1 MKHTLRLIVS
11 VIASAFAYTALAQPV
26 NDEAAGAITLS
37 VVASDAYGNNC
48 TPSTNISWTGA
59 TVSANSIWSCGYV
72 NIIADVWY
80 KVTVPASG
88 SYRVIL
94 APATGVSQTEEGYQ
108 VSLAATDIYSN
119 ISSYTECTQYINLEY
134 PIVSTSGRTPN
145 STEYI
150 RIWKQSGVTAGNLK
164 ICVMDAPPMAASN
177 QRVGI
182 GISSPRANLDVNGNL
197 HAQGNI
203 TTYGKIGMGTA
214 NPQYT
219 LDMVGRMQLR
229 AESGKNET
237 PGIWMHRLSNTG
249 NPPIFLGLAS
259 DSVFGIYST
268 GGIDWNGF
276 TMNYRTGLISMNQ
289 GVKFPNQLGRFT
301 IRKDPSQ
308 ASGET
313 AGHWLN
319 KNDNTGPA
327 AFIGLYNDT
336 QVGLFGNGGAGWGLT
351 MNTTTGNVGIG
362 LNGAAAQAPLQFS
375 NALGLTKIS
384 LYKGTYGDV
393 GIGVYGGEL
402 RLQNDIPNGKISMGV
417 IQTNGSYAELAKAER
432 NGAYA
437 FSIFGSLWANGT
449 TYASDGRFKKNIEPL
464 QESLEKVL
472 QLQGVSYEMKTE
484 EFPNQHFNAGQ
495 QVGLIAQEV
504 EKIVPEVVSENPDGY
519 KAIDYSKLVPLL
531 IESIKAQQAMLLK
544 QQAEI
549 DALKKKRKSK

>member
-336 QVGLFGNGGAGWGLT
+336 QVGLFGNTGAGWGLT

-417 IQTNGSYAELAKAER
+417 IQTNGTYAELAKAER

-484 EFPNQHFNAGQ
+484 EFPNQYFNAGQ

>member
-1 MKHTLRLIVS
+1 MKYALSLVIVMLINAVGLP
-11 VIASAFAYTALAQPV
+11 AFAQPV
-26 NDEAAGAITLS
+26 NDEVAGAITLT
-37 VVASDAYGNNC
+37 VVSSDAYGNNC

-59 TVSANSIWSCGYV
+59 TQSANSIWSCSYV
-72 NIIADVWY
+72 NGYQDVWY
-80 KVTVPASG
+80 KITVPASG

-94 APATGVSQTEEGYQ
+94 APANGVSQTEDGYQ
-108 VSLAATDIYSN
+108 VSLGATDQYGN
-119 ISSYTECTQYINLEY
+119 VSSYIDCTGYLYLEY

-150 RIWKQSGVTAGNLK
+150 RIWKQGGVTSGNLK
-164 ICVMDAPPMAASN
+164 ICVMDAPPMVSST
-177 QRVGI
+177 QRVGV

-214 NPQYT
+214 NPQFT
-219 LDMVGRMQLR
+219 LDLVGRMQLR
-229 AESGKNET
+229 AEAGKNET

-249 NPPIFLGLAS
+249 LAPIFLGLAS

-276 TMNYRTGLISMNQ
+276 TMNYRTGLISMNG
-289 GVKFPNQLGRFT
+289 GVKIPSQLGRFT
-301 IRKDPSQ
+301 IRKDPTQ
-308 ASGET
+308 ASGES
-313 AGHWLN
+313 AGIWLN
-319 KNDNTGPA
+319 KNDNSGGA
-327 AFIGLYNDT
+327 AFIGLANDT
-336 QVGLFGNGGAGWGLT
+336 QIGLFGNAGAGWGLT
-351 MNTTTGNVGIG
+351 MNTTNGNVGIG
-362 LNGAAAQAPLQFS
+362 LNGAAAQVPLQFS

-384 LYKGTYGDV
+384 LYRGTYGDV

-417 IQTNGSYAELAKAER
+417 IQTNGTYSELAKAER

-484 EFPNQHFNAGQ
+484 AFPNEHFDSAH
-495 QVGLIAQEV
+495 QVGLIAQDV
-504 EKIVPEVVSENPDGY
+504 EKIVPEVVTEGPNGY
-519 KAIDYSKLVPLL
+519 KAIDYAKLVPLL

-544 QQAEI
+544 QQSEI

>member
-11 VIASAFAYTALAQPV
+11 VIATAFAISAFAQPV

-48 TPSTNISWTGA
+48 TPTTNISWTAA
-59 TVSANSIWSCGYV
+59 TQSANSLWSCSLFGGYY
-72 NIIADVWY
+72 DVWY
-80 KVTVPASG
+80 KITVPPSG

-94 APATGVSQTEEGYQ
+94 APATGVSQTEDGYQ
-108 VSLAATDIYSN
+108 VSLAATDQYGN
-119 ISSYTECTQYINLEY
+119 ISSYISCTEYWNLEY
-134 PIVSTSGRTPN
+134 PIVSTSGRTPG

-150 RIWKQSGVTAGNLK
+150 RIWKQVGVTSGNVK
-164 ICVMDAPPMAASN
+164 ICVMEAPIMAPIN
-177 QRVGI
+177 LRVGI
-182 GISSPRANLDVNGNL
+182 GINTPRANLDVNGNL

-214 NPQYT
+214 NPQFT
-219 LDMVGRMQLR
+219 LDLTGRMRIR
-229 AESGKNET
+229 AEEGKNET

-268 GGIDWNGF
+268 GGVDWNGF

-289 GVKFPNQLGRFT
+289 GVKFPSQLGRFT
-301 IRKDPSQ
+301 IRKDPAQ
-308 ASGET
+308 ASGES
-313 AGHWLN
+313 AGIWLN
-319 KNDNTGPA
+319 KNDNTGGA
-327 AFIGLYNDT
+327 AFMGLSNDT
-336 QVGLFGNGGAGWGLT
+336 QVGLFGNTGAGWGLT

-484 EFPNQHFNAGQ
+484 EFPNQYFNAGQ

-549 DALKKKRKSK
+549 DALKKKRKNK

>member
-1 MKHTLRLIVS
+1 MKHTLRLLVS
-11 VIASAFAYTALAQPV
+11 VIATAFAYTALAQPV
-26 NDEAAGAITLS
+26 NDEAAGAITLT

-48 TPSTNISWTGA
+48 TPTTNISWTGA
-59 TVSANSIWSCGYV
+59 TVSANSIWSCSYV

-80 KVTVPASG
+80 KVTVPSSG

-94 APATGVSQTEEGYQ
+94 APATGVSQTEDGYQ
-108 VSLAATDIYSN
+108 VSLAATDQYSN
-119 ISSYTECTQYINLEY
+119 ISSYISCTEYWNLEY
-134 PIVSTSGRTPN
+134 PIVSTSGRTPG

-150 RIWKQSGVTAGNLK
+150 RIWKQSGVTSGNVK
-164 ICVMDAPPMAASN
+164 ICVMDAPPLAASN

-182 GISSPRANLDVNGNL
+182 GISTPRANLDVNGNL

-214 NPQYT
+214 DPQFT
-219 LDMVGRMQLR
+219 LDLTGRMRIR
-229 AESGKNET
+229 AEEGKNET
-237 PGIWMHRLSNTG
+237 PGIWLHRLSNTG

-289 GVKFPNQLGRFT
+289 GVKFPSQLGRFT

-308 ASGET
+308 ASGES
-313 AGHWLN
+313 AGIWLN
-319 KNDNTGPA
+319 KNDNSGGA
-327 AFIGLYNDT
+327 AFMGLANDT
-336 QVGLFGNGGAGWGLT
+336 QVGLFGNTGAGWGLT

-417 IQTNGSYAELAKAER
+417 IQTNGTYAELAKAER

-484 EFPNQHFNAGQ
+484 EFPNEHFDSAH
-495 QVGLIAQEV
+495 QVGLIAQDV
-504 EKIVPEVVSENPDGY
+504 EKIVPEVVTEGPNGY
-519 KAIDYSKLVPLL
+519 KAIDYAKLVPLL

>member
-1 MKHTLRLIVS
+1 MKNFLRLFLTI
-11 VIASAFAYTALAQPV
+11 IANALAFSAFAQPV
-26 NDEAAGAITLS
+26 NDEVAGAITLQ

-48 TPSTNISWTGA
+48 TPTTNISWTGA
-59 TVSANSIWSCGYV
+59 TPSANGTWSCSYV

-80 KVTVPASG
+80 KVTVPSSG

-94 APATGVSQTEEGYQ
+94 APADGVSPTEDGYQ
-108 VSLAATDIYSN
+108 VSLAALNQYNS
-119 ISSYTECTQYINLEY
+119 ISSYTECTNYWDLEY
-134 PIVSTSGRTPN
+134 PIVTTSGRTPG

-150 RIWKQSGVTAGNLK
+150 RIWKQSGVTSGNLK
-164 ICVMDAPPMAASN
+164 ICVMEAPPVAPSD

-182 GISSPRANLDVNGNL
+182 GISTPRANLDVNGNL

-214 NPQYT
+214 NPQFP
-219 LDMVGRMQLR
+219 LDLTGRMRIR
-229 AESGKNET
+229 AEEGKKET
-237 PGIWMHRLSNTG
+237 PGIWLHRLSNTG

-268 GGIDWNGF
+268 GGIEWNGF

-289 GVKFPNQLGRFT
+289 GVKFPSQLGRFT
-301 IRKDPSQ
+301 IRTDPAQ
-308 ASGET
+308 GSGET
-313 AGHWLN
+313 AGIWLN
-319 KNDNTGPA
+319 KNDNSNRA
-327 AFIGLYNDT
+327 AFMGLANDT
-336 QVGLFGNGGAGWGLT
+336 QVGLFGNAGAGWGLT
-351 MNTTTGNVGIG
+351 MNTANGNVGIG

-384 LYKGTYGDV
+384 LYRGTYGDV
-393 GIGVYGGEL
+393 GIGVYAGEL
-402 RLQNDIPNGKISMGV
+402 RLQNDIPGGKVSMGV
-417 IQTNGSYAELAKAER
+417 IETNGAYTELAKAQR

-449 TYASDGRFKKNIEPL
+449 TYASDARFKKNIEPL
-464 QESLEKVL
+464 QESLEKIL

-484 EFPNQHFNAGQ
+484 EYPDQHFNAGQ
-495 QVGLIAQEV
+495 QVGLIAQDV

-531 IESIKAQQAMLLK
+531 IESIKAQQRQLQK

-549 DALKKKRKSK
+549 DALKKKKKLR

>member
-1 MKHTLRLIVS
+1 MKHTLRLLVS
-11 VIASAFAYTALAQPV
+11 VIATAFAYTALAQPV
-26 NDEAAGAITLS
+26 NDEAAGAITLT

-48 TPSTNISWTGA
+48 TPTTNISWTGA
-59 TVSANSIWSCGYV
+59 TVSANSIWSCSYV

-80 KVTVPASG
+80 KVTVPSSG

-94 APATGVSQTEEGYQ
+94 APATGVSQTEDGYQ
-108 VSLAATDIYSN
+108 VSLAATDQYNN
-119 ISSYTECTQYINLEY
+119 ISSYISCTNYLNFEY
-134 PIVSTSGRTPN
+134 PIVSTSSRTPG

-150 RIWKQSGVTAGNLK
+150 RIWKQSGVTSGNLK
-164 ICVMDAPPMAASN
+164 ICVMDAPPLAASN

-182 GISSPRANLDVNGNL
+182 GISTPRANLDVNGNL

-214 NPQYT
+214 DPQFT
-219 LDMVGRMQLR
+219 LDLTGRMRIR
-229 AESGKNET
+229 AEEGKNET
-237 PGIWMHRLSNTG
+237 PGIWLHRLSNTG

-289 GVKFPNQLGRFT
+289 GVKFPSQLGRFT
-301 IRKDPSQ
+301 IRKDPAQ
-308 ASGET
+308 ASGES
-313 AGHWLN
+313 AGIWIN
-319 KNDNTGPA
+319 KNDNSGGA
-327 AFIGLYNDT
+327 AFMGLANDT
-336 QVGLFGNGGAGWGLT
+336 QVGLFGNTGAGWGLT

-484 EFPNQHFNAGQ
+484 EFPNQYFNAGQ

-504 EKIVPEVVSENPDGY
+504 EKIVPEVVTEGPNGY
-519 KAIDYSKLVPLL
+519 KAIDYAKLVPLL

-549 DALKKKRKSK
+549 DALKKKKRNQ